1 MTTTRR
7 HLTSSKSTVPSSLSL
22 FLSLFLS
29 LTLLLCL
36 ILFSLSV
43 SSPYPPLASLPLTLS
58 LSHPP
63 LSLPTP
69 LSPLLISGIDG
80 ARPGLV

>member
-1 MTTTRR
+1 MTKTRR

-29 LTLLLCL
+29 Y
-36 ILFSLSV
+36 SV
-43 SSPYPPLASLPLTLS
+43 SSPYSPLTSLPFTLS